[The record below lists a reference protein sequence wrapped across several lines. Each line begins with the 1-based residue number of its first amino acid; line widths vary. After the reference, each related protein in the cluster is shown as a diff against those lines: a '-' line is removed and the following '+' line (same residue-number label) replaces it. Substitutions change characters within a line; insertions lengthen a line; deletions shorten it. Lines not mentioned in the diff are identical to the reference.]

1 MSATEAAAKFIDLS
15 SMVGK
20 VIQGDALCVMEK
32 IPDNSID
39 MTFADPPFNLKKTYN
54 RYKDNKE
61 VDEYLAWCTDW
72 IHEMVRITKPSGS
85 IFIHNIPKW
94 LTFFATYLNEQ
105 ALFKHWIAWNAMGA
119 PRGRTLL
126 PTHYGILWYVKSENF
141 KFYDI
146 RAPHA
151 RCRTCNGLYA
161 DYGGKKS
168 IIHPYGT
175 LVSDLWTDIHRIR
188 HSKRR
193 DTHPCQLPEPL
204 LERLILMTT
213 DEDDIVLDPF
223 AGTGTTS
230 VAAEKLGRKHIGI
243 DIDKDYVDISNS
255 KLNKTNRTMINGCYV
270 SLFLKKIMTIRDK
283 DYESIKNSLET
294 KTMMIN
300 KKMVKKLDLP
310 YIREDGFRIE

>member
-1 MSATEAAAKFIDLS
+1 MKITMSATQTATGFTDIH
-15 SMVGK
+15 SMIGK
-20 VIQGDALCVMEK
+20 VIQGDALRVMGK

-54 RYKDNKE
+54 QYADDRE
-61 VDEYLAWCTDW
+61 VDEYLAWCEDW
-72 IHEMVRITKPSGS
+72 IHEMVRVTKPSGS
-85 IFIHNIPKW
+85 IFVHNIPKW
-94 LTFFATYLNEQ
+94 LTFFAGYLNKE
-105 ALFKHWIAWNAMGA
+105 ALFRHWIAWNAMGA
-119 PRGRTLL
+119 PRGKTLL
-126 PTHYGILWYVKSENF
+126 PTHYGILWYVKSRNF

-151 RCRTCNGLYA
+151 RCRTCNGLFA
-161 DYGGKKS
+161 DYGGKKN

-188 HSKRR
+188 HNSRR
-193 DTHPCQLPEPL
+193 DNHPCQLPEPL

-243 DIDKDYVDISNS
+243 DIDNNYVDISNS
-255 KLNKTNRTMINGCYV
+255 KLDNIIMTRINGCFV
-270 SLFLKKIMTIRDK
+270 SLYLNKIMTIRDK
-283 DYESIKNSLET
+283 DYDLIRKHLNTET
-294 KTMMIN
+294 MIVNKTMTKN
-300 KKMVKKLDLP
+300 LDLP
-310 YIREDGFRIE
+310 YLKK

>member
-1 MSATEAAAKFIDLS
+1 MKITMPTTQTVTRFSDIQ
-15 SMVGK
+15 SMIGK
-20 VIQGDALCVMEK
+20 VIQGDALRVMGK

-54 RYKDNKE
+54 QYADDRE
-61 VDEYLAWCTDW
+61 VDEYLAWCEDW
-72 IHEMVRITKPSGS
+72 IHEMVRVTKPSGS
-85 IFIHNIPKW
+85 IFVHNIPKW
-94 LTFFATYLNEQ
+94 LTFFAGYLNKE
-105 ALFKHWIAWNAMGA
+105 ALFRHWIAWNAMGA
-119 PRGRTLL
+119 PRGKTLL
-126 PTHYGILWYVKSENF
+126 PTHYGILWYVKSRNF

-151 RCRTCNGLYA
+151 RCRTCNGLFA
-161 DYGGKKS
+161 DYGGKKN

-188 HSKRR
+188 HNSRR
-193 DTHPCQLPEPL
+193 DNHPCQLPEPL

-243 DIDKDYVDISNS
+243 DIDNNYVDISNS
-255 KLNKTNRTMINGCYV
+255 KLDNIIMTRISGCFV
-270 SLFLKKIMTIRDK
+270 SLYLNKIMTIRDK
-283 DYESIKNSLET
+283 DYDLIRKHLNTET
-294 KTMMIN
+294 MIVNKTMTKN
-300 KKMVKKLDLP
+300 LDLP
-310 YIREDGFRIE
+310 YLKK